1 MNWDEGYWLWYI
13 LEIVMEEDGKL
24 FFLNQCKVNVYF
36 VYFVQKIFKI
46 LWFCFN
52 CILEGD
58 YKFGDE

>member
-1 MNWDEGYWLWYI
+1 
-13 LEIVMEEDGKL
+13 MEEDGKL